1 MTPPTAEE
9 LERRLRGRGTE
20 TDEVIASR
28 LSRAAEEVTYME
40 KYDYIVVNETNKVAE
55 CAAAIHHL
63 IEDEKK
69 AGCVLRRA
77 DRGTFPG
84 AFRI

>member
-20 TDEVIASR
+20 TDEKIASR
-28 LSRAAEEVTYME
+28 LARAAEEVSYMD

-55 CAAAIHHL
+55 CAADIHQ
-63 IEDEKK
+63 IINDEKRK
-69 AGCVLRRA
+69 LCIAK
-77 DRGTFPG
+77 D
-84 AFRI
+84 